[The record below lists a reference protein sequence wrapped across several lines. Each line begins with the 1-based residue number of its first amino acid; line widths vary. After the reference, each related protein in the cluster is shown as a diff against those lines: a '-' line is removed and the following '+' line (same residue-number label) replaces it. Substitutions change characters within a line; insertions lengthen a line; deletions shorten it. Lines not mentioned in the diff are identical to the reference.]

1 MKTKYLFLLL
11 ATVIL
16 AVLSG
21 CAGSNSTKEDTSAS
35 SGAKPLNISIFI
47 DLSDRINKPMVPS
60 QMSRDIAIVGYIA
73 DYLKKQTLGPQ
84 ILTSRNNMKVV
95 FYPAPKSEN
104 IVALADSLCVDI
116 SLKNG
121 VEKRMAIEGMKD
133 KFQHSLEQIYDQ
145 TLQMKQWPGC
155 DIWDFFSSKKVDVLC
170 MREGYRNVLFIL
182 TDGYLYAED
191 RLLKNGNEYS
201 YVSSNKLQ
209 NTQSS
214 LIVKRGGLVGLEICI
229 LEVNPMAASHK
240 DRLHAVLEEWLVA
253 MGVKKEN
260 ITIAETDLPTN
271 VQPIVTRFLEK

>member
-21 CAGSNSTKEDTSAS
+21 CAGSNSTKEDTSVS

-60 QMSRDIAIVGYIA
+60 QMSRDTAIVGYVA

-116 SLKNG
+116 SLKDG
-121 VEKRMAIEGMKD
+121 VKKRMAIEGMKD

-191 RLLKNGNEYS
+191 HLLKNGNEYS
-201 YVSSNKLQ
+201 YVSSNMLQ

-214 LIVKRGGLVGLEICI
+214 LIVKRNGLE
-229 LEVNPMAASHK
+229 
-240 DRLHAVLEEWLVA
+240 
-253 MGVKKEN
+253 
-260 ITIAETDLPTN
+260 DL
-271 VQPIVTRFLEK
+271 